1 VALVGGE
8 LGAVLGVVRVGSDMM
23 VGCASG
29 RRARRERAR
38 RARDPRAL
46 GAGGRR
52 DPRRGNRLGGGW
64 RAAGES
70 AAVVCRARGM
80 REAAGGGIGWVGAG
94 GRGILGGDCLPRA
107 RDAGGSGWA
116 AGYSVEVV
124 CRARGMREEGKS
136 GGSLQMTLN
145 SCRYIYIY
153 MVLGSILH
161 YGHVPI
167 ILWF

>member
-70 AAVVCRARGM
+70 AGWLIAALAGCGRQRAGSR
-80 REAAGGGIGWVGAG
+80 
-94 GRGILGGDCLPRA
+94 ILGGGGLPRA
-107 RDAGGSGWA
+107 RDAGGRGCA
-116 AGYSVEVV
+116 RR
-124 CRARGMREEGKS
+124 RARRERYDGGMCQR
-136 GGSLQMTLN
+136 QA
-145 SCRYIYIY
+145 RA
-153 MVLGSILH
+153 
-161 YGHVPI
+161 
-167 ILWF
+167 